1 MPFDA
6 GKARATIMRAET
18 VIEATRA
25 GELLPRFTDQ
35 SGQLALPAVRSPR
48 AMLADVMNAE
58 KIGKLIK
65 MLSSPNDGE
74 VVAAARAI
82 LRTLEAE
89 GTDIH
94 ELAERVEGRKLSQAE
109 MQRIYDKAFADG
121 KKSAAADG
129 GLQRRQPTARPSTRW
144 RARSSTRTTAGSTPK
159 EHDFVDD
166 MVRWCARREPSE
178 KQAKWLHAIYCRIG
192 RRR

>member
-1 MPFDA
+1 
-6 GKARATIMRAET
+6 
-18 VIEATRA
+18 
-25 GELLPRFTDQ
+25 
-35 SGQLALPAVRSPR
+35 
-48 AMLADVMNAE
+48 MNVE
-58 KIGKLIK
+58 KIQKLLRL
-65 MLSSPNDGE
+65 LSSPNDGG

-82 LRTLEAE
+82 LRTLAQE

-109 MQRIYDKAFADG
+109 MQRIYDQAFRDGKDAAATNAGFTNVGAPSFHEMAIEIKQKADG
-121 KKSAAADG
+121 RLS
-129 GLQRRQPTARPSTRW
+129 
-144 RARSSTRTTAGSTPK
+144 PK
-159 EHDFVDD
+159 ESDFVDD